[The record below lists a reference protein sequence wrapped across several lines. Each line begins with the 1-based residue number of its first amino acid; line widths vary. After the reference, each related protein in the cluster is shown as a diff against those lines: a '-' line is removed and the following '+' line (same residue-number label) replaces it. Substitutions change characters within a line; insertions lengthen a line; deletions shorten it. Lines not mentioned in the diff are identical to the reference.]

1 MSVPANP
8 KKTAPPPIVKLN
20 NAFKLA
26 EVWVKSMSGSVDD
39 ESTNVNTAGRPH
51 KLGLGAKVPRQSNVG
66 LSNDPV
72 ERKLHAKLGADKRK
86 AANVAKESSPFV
98 SDDEDDEDESR
109 TNAFAKRKAAV
120 PLTPPILGNKK
131 RKLHTN
137 IKPF

>member
-26 EVWVKSMSGSVDD
+26 EVWVKSMSGSADD
-39 ESTNVNTAGRPH
+39 ETSNVNTESRPH

-72 ERKLHAKLGADKRK
+72 ERKLHAKLDADKRK
-86 AANVAKESSPFV
+86 AANIAKESTPFA
-98 SDDEDDEDESR
+98 SDILDDDDEDDEEESR

-131 RKLHTN
+131 RKQH
-137 IKPF
+137 